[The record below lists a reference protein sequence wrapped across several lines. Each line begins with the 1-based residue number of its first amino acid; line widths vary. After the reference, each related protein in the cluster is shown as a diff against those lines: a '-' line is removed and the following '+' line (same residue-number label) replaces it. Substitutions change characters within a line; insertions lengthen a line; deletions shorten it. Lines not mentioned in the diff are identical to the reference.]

1 MPKNAGK
8 REEAVLEIIVHNYT
22 ESAEPVGSRFVA
34 RKLGLSSATIRNVM
48 SDLEESGYLMHPH
61 TSAGR
66 IPTDKG
72 YRYYVNSLMHKRA
85 LKEDVIH
92 MVEDQYRQKV
102 KSLEDV
108 LEKTSHLMSSLTNYV
123 GVTLL
128 PDVEK
133 VYLDGA
139 SRLIEQPEFHD
150 IKKLHNLFRCLE
162 DKVAILKLLCDEL
175 DDERLTIHIG
185 RENKSTPL
193 SECSIVT
200 RGYKVR
206 GKKKGK
212 LGVIGPKRMVY
223 EKVVP
228 MVELLADTVSTILGE
243 VEDEQ

>member
-1 MPKNAGK
+1 MPKTAK
-8 REEAVLEIIVHNYT
+8 RREEAVLEIIVRNYT

-48 SDLEESGYLMHPH
+48 SDLEDEGFLMHPH

-72 YRYYVNSLMHKRA
+72 YRYYVNSLMHKR
-85 LKEDVIH
+85 DVNDSVLH
-92 MVEDQYRQKV
+92 MVEEQYHQKL

-123 GVTLL
+123 GVTLM
-128 PDVEK
+128 PDIDR
-133 VYLDGA
+133 VYMDGA
-139 SRLIEQPEFHD
+139 SHLIEQPEFHD

-162 DKVAILKLLCDEL
+162 DKVVILKLLCGES
-175 DDERLTIHIG
+175 DDDSLTIHIG
-185 RENKSTPL
+185 KENKSNYL

-200 RGYKVR
+200 RGYKVK
-206 GKKKGK
+206 GKKSGK

-228 MVELLADTVSTILGE
+228 MVELLADTVSTILS
-243 VEDEQ
+243 DAEQ